1 MTHNQQPNQRRIRRA
16 TVIIAAIAVVAII
29 TAIVGIIVW
38 PRPAYEGP
46 AITSARSAGA
56 SVTQQS
62 KGPLTATALPFSVD
76 GVPADGDVVE
86 VTEGNQ
92 PASLV
97 DSWSFGGDFSQIGSF
112 PVSADTVFGSSTTN
126 PDDLRAYY
134 AAFINRG
141 ENAGDAESNG
151 VNDHSATAQNIDP
164 NAQSGTFYEPQD
176 GTGDAN
182 RVVWRSSTMNTA
194 AQNNVDN
201 WRLQTWS
208 KADGRTVT
216 LGTAKDLNGRDDT
229 PPTYGEVVPT
239 FNQRNAYFAANTLG
253 ANGGG
258 TDGNDTGGAWQE
270 SILQYPL
277 DSAGHSVENAS
288 KPRIVAAGNFP
299 AAVDGGVLFAT
310 DATQK
315 NDFRAYAKLK
325 HDNGTQATT
334 IFIVHSNTNTWGIAG
349 VWAHGAY
356 RAVAFSDGTQ
366 QSGNYIG
373 LWADDFKTN
382 LGWIHVK
389 SASMVASMNNDW
401 IVWGSGSQTDN
412 AGMYAFNWQRSE
424 VEYLGAV
431 QGYSRPT
438 IASDSN
444 TVMVPKFDGTTKAVT
459 FTIGTLQ

>member
-1 MTHNQQPNQRRIRRA
+1 MTHNQQPNQRRTRRV
-16 TVIIAAIAVVAII
+16 TLIIAAIAVVAII
-29 TAIVGIIVW
+29 AAIVGIIVW
-38 PRPAYEGP
+38 PRPAYERP

-62 KGPLTATALPFSVD
+62 KGPLTAAALPFSVD

-86 VTEGNQ
+86 VTEGTQ
-92 PASLV
+92 PASLG
-97 DSWSFGGDFSQIGSF
+97 DSWTFGGDFSQIGSF
-112 PVSADTVFGSSTTN
+112 PVSANTVFGSSTTN

-151 VNDHSATAQNIDP
+151 VNDQSATVQNIDHD
-164 NAQSGTFYEPQD
+164 AQSGTFYEPQD

-182 RVVWRSSTMNTA
+182 RVVWRSSTMNTV

-201 WRLQTWS
+201 WRLQTWN
-208 KADGRTVT
+208 KTDGKSIT

-239 FNQRNAYFAANTLG
+239 FNQRNAYFAANVFK
-253 ANGGG
+253 N
-258 TDGNDTGGAWQE
+258 NVWQE
-270 SILQYPL
+270 SILQYSL
-277 DSAGHSVENAS
+277 DSSGGSNTDE
-288 KPRIVAAGNFP
+288 PRIVALGNFP
-299 AAVDGGVLFAT
+299 AAVDNGVFFAT
-310 DATQK
+310 DAAQK
-315 NDFRAYAKLK
+315 NDFRAYSTLK

-389 SASMVASMNNDW
+389 SASVVASMNNDW
-401 IVWGSGSQTDN
+401 IVWGSGSQADN
-412 AGMYAFNWQRSE
+412 AGMYAFNWKRSE

>member
-1 MTHNQQPNQRRIRRA
+1 MT
-16 TVIIAAIAVVAII
+16 
-29 TAIVGIIVW
+29 
-38 PRPAYEGP
+38 
-46 AITSARSAGA
+46 S
-56 SVTQQS
+56 
-62 KGPLTATALPFSVD
+62 TALPFSVD
-76 GVPADGDVVE
+76 GVPANGDVVE
-86 VTEGNQ
+86 VAEGAQ
-92 PASLV
+92 PASLG
-97 DSWSFGGDFSQIGSF
+97 DSWTFGGDFSQIGSL
-112 PVSADTVFGSSTTN
+112 PVSANTVFGSSTTN

-134 AAFINRG
+134 AALINRG
-141 ENAGDAESNG
+141 ENAGNAGSNG

-164 NAQSGTFYEPQD
+164 DAQSGTFYEPQD
-176 GTGDAN
+176 GTGDTN
-182 RVVWRSSTMNTA
+182 RVVWRSSTMNTV

-201 WRLQTWS
+201 WRLQTWN
-208 KADGRTVT
+208 KADGKAVT

-239 FNQRNAYFAANTLG
+239 FNQRNAYFAANVFK
-253 ANGGG
+253 N
-258 TDGNDTGGAWQE
+258 NVWQE

-277 DSAGHSVENAS
+277 DVAGQSAESTS
-288 KPRIVAAGNFP
+288 RSRIVAAGNFP
-299 AAVDGGVLFAT
+299 AAVDDGVIFAT
-310 DATQK
+310 DATQN
-315 NDFRAYAKLK
+315 NDFRAYAALK
-325 HDNGTQATT
+325 RATDTATGDRDQSGAPAQSSNSGTQPAAPTT
-334 IFIVHSNTNTWGIAG
+334 IFTVHSANNAWGIAG
-349 VWAHGAY
+349 VWAHGTY

-389 SASMVASMNNDW
+389 SASVVASMNNDW
-401 IVWGSGSQTDN
+401 IVWGSGSQADN

-459 FTIGTLQ
+459 FTVGTLQ

>member
-1 MTHNQQPNQRRIRRA
+1 MA
-16 TVIIAAIAVVAII
+16 D
-29 TAIVGIIVW
+29 TA
-38 PRPAYEGP
+38 
-46 AITSARSAGA
+46 
-56 SVTQQS
+56 
-62 KGPLTATALPFSVD
+62 ALPFSVE

-86 VTEGNQ
+86 VTEGAQ
-92 PASLV
+92 PAILG
-97 DSWSFGGDFSQIGSF
+97 DSWTFGGDFSQIGSF
-112 PVSADTVFGSSTTN
+112 PVSADTVFGSSTTDPN
-126 PDDLRAYY
+126 DVQSYY
-134 AAFINRG
+134 AAFISRSHNG
-141 ENAGDAESNG
+141 ESEESSINGAGAR
-151 VNDHSATAQNIDP
+151 NIDP

-176 GTGDAN
+176 GTGDES
-182 RVVWRSSTMNTA
+182 RVVWRSSTMNA
-194 AQNNVDN
+194 VSQNTVDN

-208 KADGRTVT
+208 KADDRTVT

-239 FNQRNAYFAANTLG
+239 FNQRNAYFAANVF
-253 ANGGG
+253 
-258 TDGNDTGGAWQE
+258 GNNAWQE

-277 DSAGHSVENAS
+277 DSAGQDGANAT
-288 KPRIVAAGNFP
+288 KPRVIDVGNFP
-299 AAVDGGVLFAT
+299 AAVGNGVIFASG
-310 DATQK
+310 AAQGNK
-315 NDFRAYAKLK
+315 FRAYGVLKYAKDV
-325 HDNGTQATT
+325 DNSNDSQPST
-334 IFIVHSNTNTWGIAG
+334 ILSVHSSTNTWGIAG

-389 SASMVASMNNDW
+389 SASVVASMNNDW
-401 IVWGSGSQTDN
+401 IVWGSGSQADN
-412 AGMYAFNWQRSE
+412 AGMYAFNWKRSE